1 MEEGHRTM
9 HDSDSEDDDARSEES
24 KEGSNGGSNEQ
35 GMDNSTTV
43 NAMHTKQIHLHMESG
58 PFRSRAGV

>member
-1 MEEGHRTM
+1 MIATVKMMMPGVE
-9 HDSDSEDDDARSEES
+9 SE
-24 KEGSNGGSNEQ
+24 EGSNGGSNEQ

-58 PFRSRAGV
+58 PF